1 MQSCLLYTSQLEL
14 DDEDSLTERFHGS
27 QETALIDI
35 AVIRVPRI
43 SNFTDFN
50 PFEGIEGVSLRY
62 VQNAAE
68 LKNPDMIILPGTKNT
83 MEDLLWMRQN
93 GLEAAI
99 LKKAGAGTVIFGVCG
114 GYQMMGESLKD
125 PMGVEAGGEIRG
137 MGLLPIDTVFEG
149 EKTRTRAVSYTHL
162 DVYKRQPYRSFGIPR
177 WICLP
182 QFL

>member
-1 MQSCLLYTSQLEL
+1 MAPYMQLEL

-125 PMGVEAGGEIRG
+125 PMGVEAGVRSAVWAFCRS
-137 MGLLPIDTVFEG
+137 TRFSR
-149 EKTRTRAVSYTHL
+149 EKRRE
-162 DVYKRQPYRSFGIPR
+162 PE
-177 WICLP
+177 
-182 QFL
+182 